1 MRAAPRRSLQTEQK
15 PTIPPS
21 LLQPSAPQ
29 PNAAGLLPGD
39 EVIDSDLDDS
49 DDELKDGDDDIDGV
63 GEEDIVFCTYDKVQ
77 RVKNKWKTVFKDG
90 MIHVNG
96 KDYLF
101 AKCNG

>member
-1 MRAAPRRSLQTEQK
+1 M
-15 PTIPPS
+15 
-21 LLQPSAPQ
+21 
-29 PNAAGLLPGD
+29 PGD

-49 DDELKDGDDDIDGV
+49 DDELKDGAEDDEEGDI
-63 GEEDIVFCTYDKVQ
+63 DIVFCVYDKVCRSARPPDTVYKADIQVQ

>member
-1 MRAAPRRSLQTEQK
+1 M
-15 PTIPPS
+15 
-21 LLQPSAPQ
+21 
-29 PNAAGLLPGD
+29 
-39 EVIDSDLDDS
+39 IDSDLDDS
-49 DDELKDGDDDIDGV
+49 DDELKDGAEDDEEGDI
-63 GEEDIVFCTYDKVQ
+63 DIVFCVYDKVCCSAWPPDTVHKADSKVQ